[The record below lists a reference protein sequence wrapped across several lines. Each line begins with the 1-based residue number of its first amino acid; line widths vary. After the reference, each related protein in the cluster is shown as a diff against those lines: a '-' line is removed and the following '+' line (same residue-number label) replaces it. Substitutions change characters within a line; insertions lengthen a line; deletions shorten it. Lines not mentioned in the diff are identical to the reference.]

1 MLVISNSE
9 ILLTMIRGD
18 FLKWTLRRRKAFR
31 IHYTFGWCF
40 NRLLFLSRVVN
51 SWGFTFNRSL
61 NRLLLLQIL
70 SWVLR
75 SGNGLCHLS
84 IQSDRLFNCISKFR
98 NCWDLV
104 TLWFTGNNNLFNF
117 LVLKNWRLGLNLG
130 SWLFLVW
137 QIEFFSFCCILL
149 LKSFAGSFLR
159 L

>member
-1 MLVISNSE
+1 M
-9 ILLTMIRGD
+9 
-18 FLKWTLRRRKAFR
+18 
-31 IHYTFGWCF
+31 
-40 NRLLFLSRVVN
+40 
-51 SWGFTFNRSL
+51 
-61 NRLLLLQIL
+61 
-70 SWVLR
+70 R

-117 LVLKNWRLGLNLG
+117 LVLNNWRLGLNLG